1 MVKVKVQSSTQ
12 EELTALAKA
21 LKSLGII
28 QRGTI
33 KGDGFSLNAR
43 FASTDIKKNDD

>member
-12 EELTALAKA
+12 EELAAVAEA
-21 LKSLGII
+21 LKALGII

-33 KGDGFSLNAR
+33 KGDGFSFNGR
-43 FASTDIKKNDD
+43 FASTDTKNDD